1 MNDNNQEEFSIDL
14 RVVFARIWRFT
25 PWLLLAAFV
34 CGAAAWCYSKFA
46 VTPLYKSSATVY
58 VYSDGTNNRNE
69 TMYVTYSELYAAQ
82 YLADPYIAVLK
93 SDSLLQKVSDRL
105 ELGKSP
111 AALRRGLT
119 ITGGDRSLILTV
131 TYTDP
136 DPKAARDVVE
146 CITSVAPNEIKRV
159 IKAGGISVVD
169 NATLP
174 TSPSSP
180 NVSLN
185 TLIGAVGGAL
195 VLLIILV
202 LREFLNSTIRSEE
215 DITGSLSVPVL
226 GVIPQIDYT
235 AKDEKL

>member
-1 MNDNNQEEFSIDL
+1 MNEYNQDGISIDL
-14 RVVFARIWRFT
+14 RVVLARIWRFT

-34 CGAAAWCYSKFA
+34 CGAAAWCISKFA
-46 VTPLYKSSATVY
+46 VTPMYNSSATVY
-58 VYSDGTNNRNE
+58 VYSDGTNNIND
-69 TMYVTYSELYAAQ
+69 TMKVSYSELYAAQ
-82 YLADPYIAVLK
+82 YLSDPYVAVLQ

-119 ITGGDRSLILTV
+119 ITGGDRSLILTI

-136 DPKAARDVVE
+136 DPEVAREVVQS
-146 CITSVAPNEIKRV
+146 ITSVAPNEIKRV
-159 IKAGGISVVD
+159 IKAGGISIVD
-169 NATLP
+169 NATMP
-174 TSPSSP
+174 TAPSSP

-185 TLIGAVGGAL
+185 TLIGAAAGAA